1 MIMAFLCV
9 NGNLVKAKRL
19 GFFSRIREKPVFVF
33 MTGSKEMVGC
43 SWKKKKQTKLVL
55 KCYLDACAIVEDEAQ
70 GNAKWEI
77 FQLNKILADSYTQN
91 MFQCFGASKGIAIGF
106 VLGVLTTSLIGLP
119 FQHNVDIVSHQGSA
133 VIIENK
139 CLDQQTAVYE
149 SPSKSIVKAPTI
161 LRKRDRILCWVITS
175 PKTHSRARLVNET
188 WGRRCDKLL
197 FMSSVQGKHG
207 SSLGK
212 SINLIFNFPER
223 QNFTG
228 SDRSTGSE
236 W

>member
-1 MIMAFLCV
+1 
-9 NGNLVKAKRL
+9 
-19 GFFSRIREKPVFVF
+19 
-33 MTGSKEMVGC
+33 
-43 SWKKKKQTKLVL
+43 
-55 KCYLDACAIVEDEAQ
+55 
-70 GNAKWEI
+70 
-77 FQLNKILADSYTQN
+77 
-91 MFQCFGASKGIAIGF
+91 MFQCFGASKGLAIGF

-149 SPSKSIVKAPTI
+149 NPSKSIVKAPTI
-161 LRKRDRILCWVITS
+161 LRKRGRILCWVITS

-212 SINLIFNFPER
+212 STNLIFNFPER

-236 W
+236 